1 MTKKIKL
8 LTGRCGP
15 GGSFAPGEIIEV
27 DSDEAVRMLASG
39 QAEPV
44 AAKKPRTASKRAS
57 KPAE

>member
-27 DSDEAVRMLASG
+27 DADEAVRMLATG

-44 AAKKPRTASKRAS
+44 PVKKLRTASKRAG
-57 KPAE
+57 KPTE

>member
-27 DSDEAVRMLASG
+27 DADEAVRMLASG